1 MSYQP
6 NPNYDESDLGRYVA
20 KELQKL
26 SDELRTNQID
36 GLEFKIWYVLPDKPR
51 AGQVYYA
58 DGTSWTGD
66 GSSGEGLYRYSTG
79 GSWVFV
85 G

>member
-6 NPNYDESDLGRYVA
+6 NPINDNSVLGLYLNS
-20 KELQKL
+20 ELQKL
-26 SDELRTNQID
+26 AD
-36 GLEFKIWYVLPDKPR
+36 GLQNLEVDSIQLKVWNAEPDKPR

-58 DGTSWTGD
+58 DGTD
-66 GSSGEGLYRYSTG
+66 FNPSSGEGLYIYKST
-79 GSWVFV
+79 GSWVFL

>member
-6 NPNYDESDLGRYVA
+6 NPYYDDTALGQYLAR
-20 KELQKL
+20 ELQKV
-26 SDELRTNQID
+26 SDEFRANKVDAIEYTVHHV
-36 GLEFKIWYVLPDKPR
+36 EPDKPR
-51 AGQVYYA
+51 TGQAYYA
-58 DGTSWTGD
+58 DGTQWNPG
-66 GSSGEGLYRYSTG
+66 SGEGLYIYKSG